1 MRWVAVLLSLGGV
14 GLYIASRFGTHALI
28 GRGGGTSERTEPAIA
43 GGIALGHWAPTV
55 AVSMTALIAGRAD
68 LAIAVAFAVS
78 VASLLLA
85 LGMTVFLVPSE
96 PLPASRRVWPFL
108 LPAGLLIVVAGF
120 GSALNLIHAVMLA
133 VLGVCVLGV
142 WRSLREEQ
150 TSIEQVLTAA
160 EGGEP
165 VTPRDDAAASPEVLA
180 TPPQTSRGQRFVFWR
195 VLQWS
200 LSTGLAMFAA
210 WTVVKGTL
218 IADAVSPWLRA
229 GILIAGAISP
239 LLVLPLLAIGTD
251 LAQRNRSGEA
261 CSACVGLALLNL
273 LGLVPLLIVAWAI
286 RSVLVVGLP
295 NAGYA
300 SSRQGVFQPATDWF
314 MRLPSLPLPLTV
326 WRIDAIVIT
335 VVGFALLPAAL
346 GKWRLGRMEA
356 VALIAGY
363 AGYLAVSAFL
373 AVLR

>member
-1 MRWVAVLLSLGGV
+1 MRWVAMLLSLGGV
-14 GLYIASRFGTHALI
+14 GLYIAARFGTHALI
-28 GRGGGTSERTEPAIA
+28 GRGSGPAERARPAA

-55 AVSMTALIAGRAD
+55 AVSMTALFAGRAD

-78 VASLLLA
+78 VAALLLA

-96 PLPASRRVWPFL
+96 PLPTSRRVWPFL

-133 VLGVCVLGV
+133 VLGVCVLGL

-150 TSIEQVLTAA
+150 GSIEQVLTAA
-160 EGGEP
+160 EGGELAPP
-165 VTPRDDAAASPEVLA
+165 VGAAESAAGPK
-180 TPPQTSRGQRFVFWR
+180 SRWQSLVSWR
-195 VLQWS
+195 VLQWA
-200 LSTGLAMFAA
+200 LSVGLAMFAG
-210 WTVVKGTL
+210 WTVVRGTL
-218 IADAVSPWLRA
+218 IADAASPWLRA
-229 GILIAGAISP
+229 GILVAGAISP

-251 LAQRNRSGEA
+251 LAQKNQSGEA

-286 RSVLVVGLP
+286 RSVVVTGLP
-295 NAGYA
+295 KAAYA
-300 SSRQGVFQPATDWF
+300 STRQGLFQPATDWF

-373 AVLR
+373 TVTR